1 MLKIFKKET
10 LPEFKDTDIV
20 SPTDGVMIPIETVK
34 DPVFA
39 QKMMGDGTA
48 FELKGDKA
56 DIASPANGTLSV
68 MYSTGH
74 AFGITTK
81 EGVEILIHIGIDTVK
96 ANGEGFSAKKQ
107 QGDEVKA
114 GETIV
119 SVDVKKLKKTYDMT
133 TMLVITDANGKDIS
147 FSPGRPV
154 SKGEVINA

>member
-1 MLKIFKKET
+1 MFKFFQKED
-10 LPEFKDTDIV
+10 LPEVKDTDIV
-20 SPTDGVMIPIETVK
+20 SPANGNMIPIESVK

-48 FELKGDKA
+48 FELEGDKA

-81 EGVEILIHIGIDTVK
+81 EGVEILIHIGIDTVN
-96 ANGEGFSAKKQ
+96 AAGEGFAAKKK

-114 GETIV
+114 GETV
-119 SVDVKKLKKTYDMT
+119 VTVDVKKLKETYDMT
-133 TMLVITDANGKDIS
+133 TMLVITDANGKEIG
-147 FSPGRPV
+147 FAPGRHV
-154 SKGEVINA
+154 SKGEVINS